1 MPVAPHGEA
10 HERVA
15 DEPEKEDDGVER
27 DEDPLERRR
36 EDVRLDHVHVVV
48 VADAVLI
55 PALGCRRR
63 RCRRRVS
70 CPHQT
75 GRRAR
80 RQVHG

>member
-10 HERVA
+10 DERVA
-15 DEPEKEDDGVER
+15 DETEKEHDGVER
-27 DEDPLERRR
+27 DEDPLEGRR

-55 PALGCRRR
+55 PALRRR
-63 RCRRRVS
+63 RRRRRRRHVS

-80 RQVHG
+80 R